1 MENQHKIRVKE
12 LSHEN
17 IAIEPKTEDFNFG
30 EHFLNALLAALYY
43 IFVYIPFI
51 LPFKI
56 WGKAV
61 TRLSLIWDQQSIS
74 YDENGA
80 KYPIHWFGFNY
91 IVNFIF
97 DAIIFLVIPLGF
109 VVLTYIYIQNYEY
122 AETSSY
128 IGQMLLAYFSVIG
141 VRLSKE
147 ILFFI
152 LNNLIPWLLQILI
165 NIGSLLKNLWL
176 LNLVIKKKTDVIS
189 SQPEIYVYEEIINKK
204 VNSEIKEIDPS
215 DL

>member
-1 MENQHKIRVKE
+1 MDNQQKIRVKE
-12 LSHEN
+12 FSYEN

-30 EHFLNALLAALYY
+30 KHFLNALLAALYY

-61 TRLSLIWDQQSIS
+61 TRLSLIWDKQSIS
-74 YDENGA
+74 YDENDA
-80 KYPIHWFGFNY
+80 NYPIHWFGFNY

-97 DAIIFLVIPLGF
+97 DAIIFLVIPLSF

-122 AETSSY
+122 TEATSY
-128 IGQMLLAYFSVIG
+128 AGQMLLAYFSVIG

-147 ILFFI
+147 VLFFI

-165 NIGSLLKNLWL
+165 NFGSLLKNIWL
-176 LNLVIKKKTDVIS
+176 LNLVIKKKNEVTS
-189 SQPEIYVYEEIINKK
+189 SPSETYVQEEIIHKK
-204 VNSEIKEIDPS
+204 ANSEIKEIDPS